1 MKRAPLLVA
10 AVVALAAATVAVAG
24 CGGGGG
30 GEPLSKQEFIT
41 RGDAICTKYR
51 KKNQALNKD
60 APAKNPT
67 DPSATD
73 EQVKASAPIL
83 ERLADNLRSARKEFE
98 KLTPPADAANDWE
111 NTLEDLDQLASK
123 LDTAAAAARSLDRQ
137 RVVNEYADILRLNR
151 RVASFESDYGFQVCG
166 AGA

>member
-1 MKRAPLLVA
+1 MR
-10 AVVALAAATVAVAG
+10 
-24 CGGGGG
+24 GG
-30 GEPLSKQEFIT
+30 GEPLSKQELIK

-51 KKNQALNKD
+51 KKNQALNED

-83 ERLADNLRSARKEFE
+83 EQLADNLRAAHKEFAA
-98 KLTPPADAANDWE
+98 LTPPTDTANDWE

-123 LDTAAAAARSLDRQ
+123 LDTAATAARTLDRQ
-137 RVVNEYADILRLNR
+137 GVVNEYADILRLNH
-151 RVASFESDYGFQVCG
+151 RVSTFEMDYGFQVCG
-166 AGA
+166 ASA

>member
-1 MKRAPLLVA
+1 VKWTLPF
-10 AVVALAAATVAVAG
+10 LAAAAVAAAG

-30 GEPLSKQEFIT
+30 GTPLSKSEFIK

-51 KKNQALNKD
+51 AKNQELNKE

-83 ERLADNLRSARKEFE
+83 RKLATNVRAARGEFE
-98 KLTPPADAANDWE
+98 QLNPPTEVKSDWN
-111 NTLEDLDQLASK
+111 NTLDDLDQIASE
-123 LDTAAAAARSLDRQ
+123 LDDAAGAAQDLDRQ
-137 RVVNEYADILRLNR
+137 KVVNLYADVLRLNR
-151 RVASFESDYGFQVCG
+151 RVSSFEKDYGFTVCG
-166 AGA
+166 TSG

>member
-1 MKRAPLLVA
+1 VNWAVPLVVA
-10 AVVALAAATVAVAG
+10 AAVAVTG

-30 GEPLSKQEFIT
+30 APLTKAEFIK

-51 KKNQALNKD
+51 KKNRELNEK

-83 ERLADNLRSARKEFE
+83 ETLANNLRSARDEFAALE
-98 KLTPPADAANDWE
+98 PPADVKSDWQ
-111 NTLEDLDQLASK
+111 NTLDDLDQISSK
-123 LDTAAAAARSLDRQ
+123 LDDAAAAARDLDRQ
-137 RVVNEYADILRLNR
+137 RVVNEYAEILRLNR
-151 RVASFESDYGFQVCG
+151 RVSTFETDYGFTVCG
-166 AGA
+166 TSA

>member
-1 MKRAPLLVA
+1 VPLVA
-10 AVVALAAATVAVAG
+10 VLAVVVAG

-30 GEPLSKQEFIT
+30 GEPLSKQEFIK

-83 ERLADNLRSARKEFE
+83 EQLADNLRAAHKEFAA
-98 KLTPPADAANDWE
+98 LTPPTDTANDWE

-123 LDTAAAAARSLDRQ
+123 LDTAATAARTLDRQ
-137 RVVNEYADILRLNR
+137 GVVNEYADILRLNH
-151 RVASFESDYGFQVCG
+151 RVSTFEMDYGFQVCG
-166 AGA
+166 ASA

>member
-1 MKRAPLLVA
+1 VKWALPLVA
-10 AVVALAAATVAVAG
+10 AVAVVVTG
-24 CGGGGG
+24 CGGGG
-30 GEPLSKQEFIT
+30 GEPLTKEQLIAK
-41 RGDAICTKYR
+41 GDAICTKYR

-83 ERLADNLRSARKEFE
+83 EKLADNLRSARGEFAAL
-98 KLTPPADAANDWE
+98 KPPADVEHDWE

-123 LDTAAAAARSLDRQ
+123 LDTTAEAARNLDRQ
-137 RVVNEYADILRLNR
+137 RVVNDYTEILRLNH
-151 RVASFESDYGFQVCG
+151 RVSTFEQDYGFKVCG
-166 AGA
+166 SSG